1 MFKQIV
7 PVLLVLSSVLFSQ
20 NAIDSIRTHISS
32 FDDSTKARMLLD
44 ETWRRRSN
52 EPLTAIQLGKE
63 ALKIYINLQDRS
75 GEARANNYLGITYVN
90 TGAIEIAYE
99 YHIAALNA
107 AEIAGNSNQI
117 AYSYN
122 NIGEVFRLKNNVVSA
137 TENIQRAIQIFES
150 INDSRGLAYCYV
162 NLGRLYVAQDDPDR
176 ALELFEKAEK
186 IAVNLN
192 LEEMQGRILL
202 AIARISQKS
211 GDFLRAENSYFTL
224 ENLYRKLNYQK
235 GLAEVWSGLSDVFYQ
250 KGDFQKALDYSLR
263 SLELNKRI
271 LNAVGE
277 VNNLNSLAGIYLA
290 LNNLNSGERFLS
302 LALKKS
308 AVLNSASLTAST
320 YKSYYKLYKKTG
332 RLDSALY
339 YYEKYNTLKD
349 SIVTKDEMIKL
360 GELESLIK
368 FEKSEREKEI
378 LQHSL
383 DNQIRQR
390 NYLVVIAALFLI
402 IAIILTFRYF
412 EKKKISDELNR
423 INIVKDKFFR
433 IIAHDLREPF
443 AATFSA
449 LGLLRD
455 QYDEL
460 SESDKKETIAIISNL
475 IKKDF
480 DLLENL
486 LMWAKNQRREI
497 KFEPVTIHLKGVV
510 EKIVVL
516 ISSRISSK
524 NISVENFC
532 EDGETVLADEE
543 MLNAI
548 LRNVIFNAVKFTNNG
563 GRIIISCKQID
574 GGSVIT
580 IKDNGIGMDK
590 NTIKDLYSL
599 DTKNTSIGTSGE
611 SGSGLGMILVKEFVD
626 AHKGNIEIESEP
638 GQGTAVTI
646 ILPNKKA

>member
-1 MFKQIV
+1 MYKQII
-7 PVLLVLSSVLFSQ
+7 LLLLIFSCALQSQTKIDSVLGQ
-20 NAIDSIRTHISS
+20 ISS
-32 FDDSTKARMLLD
+32 FDDSSKARILLE
-44 ETWRRRSN
+44 ETWKRRSN

-63 ALKIYINLQDRS
+63 ALKIYISLQDRS

-90 TGAIEIAYE
+90 TGAIEVAYE
-99 YHIAALNA
+99 YHIAALKA
-107 AEIAGNSNQI
+107 AENAGNSDQI

-122 NIGEVFRLKNNVVSA
+122 NIGDVFRLKNNVVAA
-137 TENIQRAIQIFES
+137 TENIQRSIQIFES
-150 INDSRGLAYCYV
+150 INDQRGLAYCYV
-162 NLGRLYVAQDDPDR
+162 NLGRLYVSQDDPGR
-176 ALELFEKAEK
+176 ALDFFERAGE
-186 IAVNLN
+186 IAVDLN
-192 LEEMQGRILL
+192 LEEMHGRILL
-202 AIARISQKS
+202 AIARISQRS
-211 GDFLRAENSYFTL
+211 GDLSRAEKSYIAL
-224 ENLYRKLNYQK
+224 EKLYENLNYQK
-235 GLAEVWSGLSDVFYQ
+235 GIAEVWSGLSDVLYQ
-250 KGDFQKALDYSLR
+250 KGEFQEALDYSLR

-271 LNAVGE
+271 FNAVGE

-290 LNNLNSGERFLS
+290 LNNIKTGERFLS

-308 AVLNSASLTAST
+308 NELNSSSLAAST
-320 YKSYYKLYKKTG
+320 FKKYYELYKKSG

-339 YYEKYNTLKD
+339 YYEKYNALND
-349 SIVTKDEMIKL
+349 SIVTKEEMIKL

-368 FEKSEREKEI
+368 FEKSEREKEV
-378 LQHSL
+378 LQKDL
-383 DNQIRQR
+383 DYQIRQR
-390 NYLVVIAALFLI
+390 NYLVVIATLFLV

-412 EKKKISDELNR
+412 EKKKVSDELNR
-423 INIVKDKFFR
+423 INIVRDKFFR

-443 AATFSA
+443 GATFSA

-460 SESDKKETIAIISNL
+460 SESEKKDAIAVVSGL

-497 KFEPVTIHLKGVV
+497 KFEPVKIHLQSVV
-510 EKIVVL
+510 EKIIAL
-516 ISSRISSK
+516 ISFRISAK

-532 EDGETVLADEE
+532 GSNDTVLADGE

-548 LRNVIFNAVKFTNNG
+548 LRNVIFNAVKFTNHG
-563 GRIIISCKQID
+563 GRITISCKHTNER
-574 GGSVIT
+574 SVIT

-599 DTKNTSIGTSGE
+599 DTKNTSIGTAGE

-626 AHKGNIEIESEP
+626 MHKGKIEIESES
-638 GQGTAVTI
+638 GKGTTVTI
-646 ILPNKKA
+646 ILPN